1 MGGSDAPVL
10 GSPPRSACMCMYGCM
25 HACIYVCICS
35 QERGVSYDAA
45 SPFLFTLPALSS
57 MDSTRCEY
65 R

>member
-1 MGGSDAPVL
+1 
-10 GSPPRSACMCMYGCM
+10 MCVYVYAYVCV
-25 HACIYVCICS
+25 HARMYVCICP

-57 MDSTRCEY
+57 VDSTRCEY